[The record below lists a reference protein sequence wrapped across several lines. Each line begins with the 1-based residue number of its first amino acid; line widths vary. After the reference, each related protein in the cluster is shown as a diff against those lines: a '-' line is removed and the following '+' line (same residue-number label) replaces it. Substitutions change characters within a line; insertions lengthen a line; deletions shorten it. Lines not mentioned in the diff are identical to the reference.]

1 MGLDRN
7 ERHPLLCRASNE
19 ITSIRNS
26 LPFGMAA
33 EHHPRPRWP
42 NLYLPLIQQCFG
54 FVPIFTRGLASTPW
68 YGTSKVHYEQLRRIG
83 RQSSKLQFIRIR
95 IDAKQLIVV
104 NMLTCS
110 GVPGGGIFAS
120 KHSSNKIG
128 APNKSRFEAP
138 HDREYKAAALLHPNR
153 TPLSNTPRWLL
164 GMVWPES
171 FSATRRRL

>member
-7 ERHPLLCRASNE
+7 ERHPLLCKASNE

-33 EHHPRPRWP
+33 E
-42 NLYLPLIQQCFG
+42 PLIQQCFG

-68 YGTSKVHYEQLRRIG
+68 YGTSKVHHEQLRRIG

-120 KHSSNKIG
+120 KYSSSKIG
-128 APNKSRFEAP
+128 APKKSRFEAP
-138 HDREYKAAALLHPNR
+138 HDREYKAALLNPNQ
-153 TPLSNTPRWLL
+153 TPLSNTLL
-164 GMVWPES
+164 GLLSMLQPES
-171 FSATRRRL
+171 F

>member
-42 NLYLPLIQQCFG
+42 NLYLPLVQQCFG

-68 YGTSKVHYEQLRRIG
+68 YGTSKVHHEQLRRIG

-110 GVPGGGIFAS
+110 GVPGGGIFGS
-120 KHSSNKIG
+120 KHSSNKIVLRKNLDSKPRMIG
-128 APNKSRFEAP
+128 SIKRHFCTPTE
-138 HDREYKAAALLHPNR
+138 
-153 TPLSNTPRWLL
+153 PLSATP
-164 GMVWPES
+164 S
-171 FSATRRRL
+171 